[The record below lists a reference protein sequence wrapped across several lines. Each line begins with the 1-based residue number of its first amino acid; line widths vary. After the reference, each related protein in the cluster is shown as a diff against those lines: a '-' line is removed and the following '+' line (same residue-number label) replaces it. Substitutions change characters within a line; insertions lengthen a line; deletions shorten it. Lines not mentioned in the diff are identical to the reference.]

1 MQAENAQEAAAAR
14 QAGSLLGAGLPPVA
28 LSAQEV
34 SRAAGAS
41 WLSDDPQDDEVE
53 LEEGEMIKVV
63 EDGDDADLDQALIQ
77 AIEEDDMLSEYS
89 S

>member
-53 LEEGEMIKVV
+53 LEE
-63 EDGDDADLDQALIQ
+63 ALIQ